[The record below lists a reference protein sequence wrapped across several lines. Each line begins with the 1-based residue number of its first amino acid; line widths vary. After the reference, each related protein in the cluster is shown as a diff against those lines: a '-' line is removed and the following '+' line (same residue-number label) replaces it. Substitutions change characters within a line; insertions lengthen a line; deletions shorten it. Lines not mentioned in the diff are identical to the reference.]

1 MNKQGNAYTFIYA
14 SVMVILVAAV
24 LAFLAQALK
33 PMQDKNEMVA
43 KKIAILGSI
52 NIDAKANNAEEI
64 YAKIIGESSYIVDFN
79 GTKAEGE
86 AFNVDMAIEVR
97 KPLNERNYPV
107 FEANLE
113 DGSKKYIIELR
124 GNGLWGPVWGYLA
137 LNDDANTIYG
147 ATFAHKGET
156 PGLGAEI
163 ANKEFQD
170 HFKGKQIFIDN
181 ELKGIEIVKG
191 EADKNSKSQVDGIS
205 GGTITSNGVEA
216 MLNDFFKGYEQFFKN
231 IERESYE

>member
-14 SVMVILVAAV
+14 SVMVVIVAAL
-24 LAFLAQALK
+24 LAFLSQALK

-52 NIDAKANNAEEI
+52 NIDVNANDAEAK
-64 YAKIIGESSYIVDFN
+64 YAQIVGESSYIVNFK
-79 GTKAEGE
+79 GEKIEGE
-86 AFNVDMAIEVR
+86 AFNVNMAEEVR
-97 KPLNERNYPV
+97 KPLTERNYPV
-107 FEANLE
+107 FEAKIE

-137 LNDDANTIYG
+137 FNDDANTIYG
-147 ATFAHKGET
+147 ATFAHQGET

-163 ANKEFQD
+163 DRPEFENQ
-170 HFKGKQIFIDN
+170 FKGKKVFEN
-181 ELKGIEIVKG
+181 EELKGIQILKNASKDSNYEID
-191 EADKNSKSQVDGIS
+191 AIS
-205 GGTITSNGVEA
+205 GGTITSNGVNN
-216 MLNDFFKGYEQFFKN
+216 MVNDFFKGYEQFFKT